1 MIINCYKKRVFY
13 QIYKSNEHIFT
24 FQLAERNIELE
35 GTRARV
41 RVLERLQQRPA
52 TETDADDESETN
64 LNHNGLDT
72 TNMSSSSAES
82 SRDLLQSSPM
92 ESAVLLKPSPRRRP
106 SRIPLPGAT
115 KATAPKPPTHRRPE
129 SRESLSGQL
138 NKHGNVSLASTT
150 TVNSTS
156 NRFKS
161 NRDSSR
167 ESLNKS
173 TSLQSKGQG
182 TVRSLPRSNN
192 SLGKQTPNGS
202 SNNNNSL
209 SKPRD
214 SLESNGGAQ
223 APPSTPP
230 RRPPAPARR
239 SQAQVGG
246 NGGPNQ
252 DASGKVRTVK
262 QFFWTTW
269 LK

>member
-1 MIINCYKKRVFY
+1 
-13 QIYKSNEHIFT
+13 
-24 FQLAERNIELE
+24 
-35 GTRARV
+35 
-41 RVLERLQQRPA
+41 
-52 TETDADDESETN
+52 
-64 LNHNGLDT
+64 
-72 TNMSSSSAES
+72 MSSSSAES